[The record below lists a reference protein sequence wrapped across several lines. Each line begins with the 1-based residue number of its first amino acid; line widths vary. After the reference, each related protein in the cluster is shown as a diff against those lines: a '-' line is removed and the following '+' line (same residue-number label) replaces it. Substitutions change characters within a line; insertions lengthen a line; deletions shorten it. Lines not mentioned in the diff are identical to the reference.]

1 MFTPKDSGQRP
12 GVFDSVLNKG
22 GTEVEG
28 TLRTKGSIRIDGKV
42 QGKIEASGDVMIGET
57 ASLNCEI
64 EGNNVIIAGN
74 VVGNVKASSK
84 LELLPTAT
92 LKGDVYS
99 GSLVVSEGCQNLPVR
114 FRWQRTKSQSTKYH
128 RDK

>member
-12 GVFDSVLNKG
+12 GVFDSVLNK

-99 GSLVVSEGCQNLPVR
+99 GSMVVSEGAKFTGSIQMAENEKPINKIP
-114 FRWQRTKSQSTKYH
+114 QGQK
-128 RDK
+128 